1 MAKPTRDQLDMVLA
15 HNSQIGF
22 LCTQWAYLEW
32 MLEVAIWWFSDLLD
46 KSDEERLTETGGKP
60 ISVLAR
66 EASNIAHRKL
76 TSKSDLDA
84 MKEIAKRVEESLA
97 ERNLAIHGVHTLTPD
112 EAVLARVTRGK
123 YKGTLQHL
131 SLIRLR
137 SLNEEV
143 ERIIAVMESLL
154 HSHGV
159 IEGMTEASRR
169 YFQDQR

>member
-1 MAKPTRDQLDMVLA
+1 M
-15 HNSQIGF
+15 
-22 LCTQWAYLEW
+22 
-32 MLEVAIWWFSDLLD
+32 
-46 KSDEERLTETGGKP
+46 
-60 ISVLAR
+60 
-66 EASNIAHRKL
+66 
-76 TSKSDLDA
+76 
-84 MKEIAKRVEESLA
+84 
-97 ERNLAIHGVHTLTPD
+97 
-112 EAVLARVTRGK
+112 
-123 YKGTLQHL
+123 